1 LIIGVNLR
9 FIGNKE
15 RLLDWIYSIVQKY
28 NISGDVFFDFFA
40 GTSNVGKF
48 FKQKDYQII
57 SSDLLYFSFVLQ
69 KAYIQNN
76 DIPKFEKLLKT
87 IEVKSNFLLIDNYN
101 LVLEYLNNIDL
112 INSGFIYNN
121 YAPTKTAH
129 LKQPRMYFTDENA
142 KRIDTIRITIEKWQ
156 NSNLIDENEYYILLA
171 TLIESV
177 GFFSN
182 ILGVYGAFK
191 KDWDKRALKSFELK
205 PITIIQSQKRH
216 FVFNNSSLN
225 LLDKFKYDIIYL
237 DPPYN
242 NRQYAPNYHLLE
254 TIAKYDNPIIKG
266 VTGMRD
272 YQNQKSTFCN
282 KATAL
287 RDLETICK
295 SKNYKYILLSYNN
308 EGIMPQDDIVNIMS
322 KYGDVIVEEY
332 DYLRF
337 KSSNNGDLKNKKFI
351 KEQIYIL
358 KNTQQNLAPN
368 R

>member
-1 LIIGVNLR
+1 MR

-15 RLLDWIYSIVQKY
+15 RLVDWIYSVIQKH
-28 NISGDVFFDFFA
+28 NINGKVFFDFFA

-48 FKQKDYQII
+48 FKQKGYQII

-76 DIPKFEKLLKT
+76 EIPKFKKLLENIK
-87 IEVKSNFLLIDNYN
+87 VKSNFLLVDNYS
-101 LVLEYLNNIDL
+101 LVLEYLNQTELFDN
-112 INSGFIYNN
+112 GFIYNN

-129 LKQPRMYFTDENA
+129 LEKARMYFIDDNA
-142 KRIDTIRITIEKWQ
+142 KRIDTIRITIEKWKD
-156 NSNLIDENEYYILLA
+156 NNLIDENEYYILLA

-191 KDWDKRALKSFELK
+191 KNWDKRALKPFELK
-205 PITIIQSQKRH
+205 PISIIESKNKH
-216 FVFNNSSLN
+216 FVFNKSSLE
-225 LLDKFKYDIIYL
+225 LLDKFNYDIIYL

-242 NRQYAPNYHLLE
+242 HRQYAPNYHLLE
-254 TIAKYDNPIIKG
+254 TIAKYDNPTIKG
-266 VTGMRD
+266 VSGMRD

-282 KATAL
+282 KVTAL
-287 RDLETICK
+287 RDLENICQ

-308 EGIMPQDDIVNIMS
+308 EGIMPQNDIINIMS
-322 KYGDVIVEEY
+322 KYGEVIVEEY

-337 KSSNNGDLKNKKFI
+337 KSNNNGEAKHKKFI

-358 KNTQQNLAPN
+358 K
-368 R
+368 RMGV

>member
-1 LIIGVNLR
+1 LR

-15 RLLDWIYSIVQKY
+15 RLVDWIYSVIQKY
-28 NISGDVFFDFFA
+28 NIEGKVFFDFFA

-48 FKQKDYQII
+48 FKQKDYQIV
-57 SSDLLYFSFVLQ
+57 SSDLLYFSYVLQ

-76 DIPKFEKLLKT
+76 KIPKFEKLLENIK
-87 IEVKSNFLLIDNYN
+87 VKSNFLLIDNYS
-101 LVLEYLNNIDL
+101 LVLEYLNQIDL
-112 INSGFIYNN
+112 IDFGFIYNN
-121 YAPTKTAH
+121 YAPTETSH
-129 LKQPRMYFTDENA
+129 LETPRMYFTDENA
-142 KRIDTIRITIEKWQ
+142 KRIDTIRITIEDWKS
-156 NSNLIDENEYYILLA
+156 SNLIDENEYYILLA
-171 TLIESV
+171 TLIESI

-205 PITIIQSQKRH
+205 PISITQSQNKH
-216 FVFNNSSLN
+216 FVFNQSSLE
-225 LLDKFKYDIIYL
+225 LLHKFEYDIIYL

-242 NRQYAPNYHLLE
+242 HRQYAPNYHLLE

-266 VTGMRD
+266 VSGMRD
-272 YQNQKSTFCN
+272 YQKQKSTFCN
-282 KATAL
+282 KVTAL
-287 RDLETICK
+287 RDLEAICQ
-295 SKNYKYILLSYNN
+295 SKNYKYLLLSYNN
-308 EGIMPQDDIVNIMS
+308 EGVMPQNDIIDIMS
-322 KYGDVIVEEY
+322 KYGDVAIEEY

-337 KSSNNGDLKNKKFI
+337 KSNNNGEAKYKKFI

>member
-1 LIIGVNLR
+1 MR

-15 RLLDWIYSIVQKY
+15 RLVDWIYSVIQKH
-28 NISGDVFFDFFA
+28 NINGKVFFDFFA

-48 FKQKDYQII
+48 FKQKGYQII

-76 DIPKFEKLLKT
+76 EIPKFKNLLENIK
-87 IEVKSNFLLIDNYN
+87 VKSNFLLVDNYS
-101 LVLEYLNNIDL
+101 LVLEYLNQTELFDN
-112 INSGFIYNN
+112 GFIYNN

-129 LKQPRMYFTDENA
+129 LEKARMYFIDDNA
-142 KRIDTIRITIEKWQ
+142 KRIDTIRITIEKWKD
-156 NSNLIDENEYYILLA
+156 NNLIDENEYYILLA

-191 KDWDKRALKSFELK
+191 KNWDKRALKTFKLK
-205 PITIIQSQKRH
+205 PISIIESNKKH
-216 FVFNNSSLN
+216 FVFNKSSLE
-225 LLDKFKYDIIYL
+225 LLDKFNYDIIYL

-242 NRQYAPNYHLLE
+242 HRQYAPNYHLLE

-266 VTGMRD
+266 VSGMRD

-282 KATAL
+282 KVTAL
-287 RDLETICK
+287 RDLENICQ

-308 EGIMPQDDIVNIMS
+308 EGIMPQNDIINIMS
-322 KYGDVIVEEY
+322 KYGKVIVEEY

-337 KSSNNGDLKNKKFI
+337 KSNNNGEAKHKKFI

-358 KNTQQNLAPN
+358 K
-368 R
+368 RMGV

>member
-1 LIIGVNLR
+1 LR

-15 RLLDWIYSIVQKY
+15 RLVDWIYSVIQKH
-28 NISGDVFFDFFA
+28 NINGKVFFDFFA

-48 FKQKDYQII
+48 FKQKGYQII

-76 DIPKFEKLLKT
+76 EIPKFKKLLENIK
-87 IEVKSNFLLIDNYN
+87 VKSNFLLVDNYS
-101 LVLEYLNNIDL
+101 LVLEYLNQTELFDN
-112 INSGFIYNN
+112 GFIYNN

-129 LKQPRMYFTDENA
+129 LEKARMYFIDDNA
-142 KRIDTIRITIEKWQ
+142 KRIDTIRITIEKWKD
-156 NSNLIDENEYYILLA
+156 NNLIDENEYYILLA

-191 KDWDKRALKSFELK
+191 KNWDKRALKPFELK
-205 PITIIQSQKRH
+205 PISIIESKNKH
-216 FVFNNSSLN
+216 FVFNKSSLE
-225 LLDKFKYDIIYL
+225 LLDKFNYDIIYL

-242 NRQYAPNYHLLE
+242 HRQYAPNYHLLE
-254 TIAKYDNPIIKG
+254 TIAKYDNPTIKG
-266 VTGMRD
+266 VSGMRD

-282 KATAL
+282 KVTAL
-287 RDLETICK
+287 RDLENICQ

-308 EGIMPQDDIVNIMS
+308 EGIMPQNDIINIMS
-322 KYGDVIVEEY
+322 KYGEVIVEEY

-337 KSSNNGDLKNKKFI
+337 KSNNNGEAKHKKFI

-358 KNTQQNLAPN
+358 K
-368 R
+368 RMGV